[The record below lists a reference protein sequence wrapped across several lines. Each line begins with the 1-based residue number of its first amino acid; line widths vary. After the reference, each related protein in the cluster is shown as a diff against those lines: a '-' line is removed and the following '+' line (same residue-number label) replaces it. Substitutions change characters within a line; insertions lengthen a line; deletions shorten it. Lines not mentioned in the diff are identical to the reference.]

1 MNLAKL
7 VVFVIV
13 LLLFKVTI
21 AQDKKWALVDCDYL
35 KSFGDNY
42 SIFLEQENHTYY
54 RAILIEPAI
63 ESVFNKELID
73 NKFGDKIIVQVV
85 CSINDSVNSI
95 EFDVRT
101 KKNGIMINDST
112 AKQIISVLK
121 QSLKATILFDRAE
134 KRSAILGFI
143 LYRKND

>member
-21 AQDKKWALVDCDYL
+21 AQDKKWALFDCDYL

-112 AKQIISVLK
+112 AKQIISILK
-121 QSLKATILFDRAE
+121 QSLKATILFDRTE
-134 KRSAILGFI
+134 RRSAIFGFI